1 MATWKKIIV
10 SGSQAELAGVTGSFT
25 GSYSGDGSALTGVSG
40 EFPSTFKSGISHDAT
55 KFFIND
61 GASKFVSGSQVAA
74 YVFGEAS
81 DSGDA
86 TIGADGGITINADS
100 VENSML
106 ANMTRGTVKVGGTS
120 NAPTDLDAKTDGQ
133 ILVGDGTDINSVAVS
148 GDVTLANNGA
158 VTIANDAV
166 ETAMIGDEQV
176 TLAKLAHAAANTVL
190 VRDAN
195 SAGDPSFKA
204 VANTQILIG
213 DGTGFTAAAL
223 SGDVTMTNAGAVT
236 IANDAVETAMIAH
249 SLGTLGT
256 HAFTGSFTGSFTGTT
271 NLPDL
276 TDGNGIADFTYDGS
290 SAASVALDLDGST
303 LTVGAS
309 GVKVS
314 DGGVDTDQLAND
326 AVTNAK
332 LANITRGSIKVGG
345 GSNAPTDLDAK
356 TDGQILVGDGTDI
369 NSVAVSGDISL
380 ANNGAVTIASNAVEG
395 SMLNSNVAGSGLDYT
410 SNELRVDVSDFMTN
424 GANNRVLTA
433 TGTDGQ
439 NAEANLTFDG
449 STLALTGAMTV
460 SSNLTV
466 SGDLTVTG
474 DTIEQQVTNLNVED
488 KFILLNSGSSTATD
502 ESGIIFG
509 GANGSQG
516 TGTALIWNGDYNS
529 NDGRLAIAN
538 TVASDASSATVSYYI
553 GGVFLG
559 NTSNAATA
567 QADHPG
573 NIRIESD
580 EIYIYV

>member
-25 GSYSGDGSALTGVSG
+25 GSFIGDGSSLTGVSG
-40 EFPSTFKSGISHDAT
+40 EFPSTFKSGISYDAT
-55 KFFIND
+55 KFFVND

-106 ANMTRGTVKVGGTS
+106 ANMTRGTVKVGGNS

-158 VTIANDAV
+158 VTIA
-166 ETAMIGDEQV
+166 DEAV

-195 SAGDPSFKA
+195 STGDPSFKA

-213 DGTGFTAAAL
+213 DGSGFTAAAL
-223 SGDVTMTNAGAVT
+223 SGDVTMTNAGVVS
-236 IANDAVETAMIAH
+236 IANDAVDTAAIAH

-256 HAFTGSFTGSFTGTT
+256 HAFTGSFTGSFSGTT
-271 NLPDL
+271 DLPDL
-276 TDGNGIADFTYDGS
+276 TDGNGLTNFTYDGS
-290 SAASVALDLDGST
+290 SAVSIAVGQGDGI
-303 LTVGAS
+303 TVNAGN
-309 GVKVS
+309 V
-314 DGGVDTDQLAND
+314 
-326 AVTNAK
+326 AVTAAQTAITSLINASLTK
-332 LANITRGSIKVGG
+332 I
-345 GSNAPTDLDAK
+345 
-356 TDGQILVGDGTDI
+356 GTATNQEYVDF
-369 NSVAVSGDISL
+369 S
-380 ANNGAVTIASNAVEG
+380 
-395 SMLNSNVAGSGLDYT
+395 T
-410 SNELRVDVSDFMTN
+410 SNEVNVKVNDTERLSV
-424 GANNRVLTA
+424 TA
-433 TGTDGQ
+433 TGVDITG
-439 NAEANLTFDG
+439 NA
-449 STLALTGAMTV
+449 TV

-466 SGDLTVTG
+466 SGNLTVTG

-488 KFILLNSGSSTATD
+488 KFILLNSGSSTAGD

-509 GANGSQG
+509 GANGAAQ
-516 TGTALIWNGDYNS
+516 TGTALIWNGDYNGS
-529 NDGRLAIAN
+529 DGRLAIAN
-538 TVASDASSATVSYYI
+538 TVAANATSATVSYYV

-559 NTSNAATA
+559 NTSDAATA

>member
-25 GSYSGDGSALTGVSG
+25 GSFIGDGSSLTGVSG
-40 EFPSTFKSGISHDAT
+40 EFPSTFKSGISYDAT
-55 KFFIND
+55 KFFVND

-86 TIGADGGITINADS
+86 TIGADGGITINSDS

-166 ETAMIGDEQV
+166 DNN
-176 TLAKLAHAAANTVL
+176 KLANIAQGSVKVGGGSNAPTDLDASGDGKIL
-190 VRDAN
+190 V
-195 SAGDPSFKA
+195 
-204 VANTQILIG
+204 G
-213 DGTGFTAAAL
+213 DGTDINSVAV
-223 SGDVTMTNAGAVT
+223 SGDISLANNGAVT

-309 GVKVS
+309 GVKIS

-332 LANITRGSIKVGG
+332 LANITRGSVKVGG

-356 TDGQILVGDGTDI
+356 TDGYILVGDGTDV

-395 SMLNSNVAGSGLDYT
+395 SMLNSNVAGSGLDYG
-410 SNELRVDVSDFMTN
+410 SNQLSVDVSDFMTN
-424 GANNRVLTA
+424 GVDNRVLTA
-433 TGTDGQ
+433 TGTDGI
-439 NAEANLTFDG
+439 NAEANLTFNG
-449 STLALTGAMTV
+449 STLGLTGAMTI

-466 SGDLTVTG
+466 SGNLTVTG

-488 KFILLNSGSSTATD
+488 KFILLNSGSSTIGD

-509 GANGSQG
+509 GSGGGAMTGS
-516 TGTALIWNGDYNS
+516 ALIWNGDYNS
-529 NDGRLAIAN
+529 NDGRLAVAN
-538 TVASDASSATVSYYI
+538 NVASNATTATVAYYV

-559 NTSNAATA
+559 NTSNAASA

-573 NIRIESD
+573 NIRIESN

>member
-25 GSYSGDGSALTGVSG
+25 GSYTGDGSALTGVSG
-40 EFPSTFKSGISHDAT
+40 TFPSTFKSGISFDAT

-106 ANMTRGTVKVGGTS
+106 ANMTRGTVKVGGTA

-133 ILVGDGTDINSVAVS
+133 ILVGDGTDIASVAVS

-166 ETAMIGDEQV
+166 DNN
-176 TLAKLAHAAANTVL
+176 KLANIAQGSVKVGGGSNAPTDLDASGDGKIL
-190 VRDAN
+190 V
-195 SAGDPSFKA
+195 
-204 VANTQILIG
+204 G
-213 DGTGFTAAAL
+213 DGTDINSVAV
-223 SGDVTMTNAGAVT
+223 SGDISLANNGAVT

-276 TDGNGIADFTYDGS
+276 TDGNGIANFTYDGS

-303 LTVGAS
+303 LAVGAS
-309 GVKVS
+309 GVKIS
-314 DGGVDTDQLAND
+314 DGGVDTTQLAD
-326 AVTNAK
+326 DGVTNDK

-345 GSNAPTDLDAK
+345 TSNAPTDLDAK

-369 NSVAVSGDISL
+369 NSVAISGDISL
-380 ANNGAVTIASNAVEG
+380 ANNGAVTIAANAVEG
-395 SMLNSNVAGSGLDYT
+395 SMLNSNVAGSGLDYG
-410 SNELRVDVSDFMTN
+410 SNQLSVDVSDFMTN
-424 GANNRVLTA
+424 GVDNRVLTA
-433 TGTDGQ
+433 TGTDGI
-439 NAEANLTFDG
+439 NAEANLTFNG

-466 SGDLTVTG
+466 SGNLTVIG
-474 DTIEQQVTNLNVED
+474 DTIENQVTNLNVED
-488 KFILLNSGSSTATD
+488 KFILLNSGSSTVGD
-502 ESGIIFG
+502 EAGIIFG
-509 GANGSQG
+509 GSHDGTAYTGS
-516 TGTALIWNGDYNS
+516 ALIWNGDYNG
-529 NDGRLAIAN
+529 NDGRLAVAN
-538 TVASDASSATVSYYI
+538 NVASNATTATVAYYV

-573 NIRIESD
+573 NIRIESN

>member
-25 GSYSGDGSALTGVSG
+25 GSFIGDGSSLTGVSG
-40 EFPSTFKSGISHDAT
+40 EFPSTPKSGISYDAT
-55 KFFIND
+55 KFFVND

-81 DSGDA
+81 GDA
-86 TIGADGGITINADS
+86 TITGPGVITIANDAVNNDK
-100 VENSML
+100 L
-106 ANMTRGTVKVGGTS
+106 ANITRGSIKVGGAL
-120 NAPTDLDAKTDGQ
+120 NAPTDLNAKTDGQ

-148 GDVTLANNGA
+148 GDVTISNTGA
-158 VTIANDAV
+158 VTIGN
-166 ETAMIGDEQV
+166 EKV

-195 SAGDPSFKA
+195 STGDPSFKE
-204 VANTQILIG
+204 VGNTQILIG

-256 HAFTGSFTGSFTGTT
+256 HAFTGSFTGSFSGTT
-271 NLPDL
+271 DLPDL

-290 SAASVALDLDGST
+290 STATIALDLDGST
-303 LTVGAS
+303 LAVGS
-309 GVKVS
+309 GGVKIS
-314 DGGVDTDQLAND
+314 DGGVDTDQLAAD
-326 AVTNAK
+326 SVTNAK

-369 NSVAVSGDISL
+369 NSVAVSGDITL

-395 SMLNSNVAGSGLDYT
+395 SMLNSNVAGTGLDYT

-424 GANNRVLTA
+424 GSNNRVLTA
-433 TGTDGQ
+433 TGTDGL
-439 NAEANLTFDG
+439 NAESNLTFNG
-449 STLALTGAMTV
+449 STLGLTGAMTI

-466 SGDLTVTG
+466 SGNLTVTG

-488 KFILLNSGSSTATD
+488 KFILLNSGSSTAGD
-502 ESGIIFG
+502 EAGIIFG
-509 GANGSQG
+509 GANGAAG

-538 TVASDASSATVSYYI
+538 TVASDATSATVSYYV

-567 QADHPG
+567 QADHEG
-573 NIRIESD
+573 NIRIESN
-580 EIYIYV
+580 EIYIYA

>member
-25 GSYSGDGSALTGVSG
+25 GSYTGDGSALTGVSG
-40 EFPSTFKSGISHDAT
+40 TFPSTFKSGISFDAT
-55 KFFIND
+55 KFFVND

-86 TIGADGGITINADS
+86 TIGADGGITINSDS

-106 ANMTRGTVKVGGTS
+106 ANMTRGTVKVGGGS

-166 ETAMIGDEQV
+166 DNN
-176 TLAKLAHAAANTVL
+176 KLANIAQGSVKVGGGSNAPTDLDASGDGKIL
-190 VRDAN
+190 V
-195 SAGDPSFKA
+195 
-204 VANTQILIG
+204 G
-213 DGTGFTAAAL
+213 DGTDINSVAV
-223 SGDVTMTNAGAVT
+223 SGDISLANNGAVT

-309 GVKVS
+309 GVKIS

-332 LANITRGSIKVGG
+332 LANITRGSVKVGG

-356 TDGQILVGDGTDI
+356 TDGYILVGDGTDV

-395 SMLNSNVAGSGLDYT
+395 SMLNSNVAGSGLDYG
-410 SNELRVDVSDFMTN
+410 SNQLSVDVSDFMTN
-424 GANNRVLTA
+424 GVDNRVLTA
-433 TGTDGQ
+433 TGTDGI
-439 NAEANLTFDG
+439 NAEANLTFNG
-449 STLALTGAMTV
+449 STLGLTGAMTI

-466 SGDLTVTG
+466 SGNLTVTG

-488 KFILLNSGSSTATD
+488 KFILLNSGSSTIGD

-509 GANGSQG
+509 GSGGGAMTGS
-516 TGTALIWNGDYNS
+516 ALIWNGDYNS
-529 NDGRLAIAN
+529 NDGRLAVAN
-538 TVASDASSATVSYYI
+538 NVASNATTATVAYYV

-559 NTSNAATA
+559 NTSNAASA

>member
-25 GSYSGDGSALTGVSG
+25 GSYTGDGSALTGVSG
-40 EFPSTFKSGISHDAT
+40 TFPSTFKSGISFDAT
-55 KFFIND
+55 KFFVND

-86 TIGADGGITINADS
+86 TIGADGGITINSDS

-106 ANMTRGTVKVGGTS
+106 ANMTRGTVKVGGGS

-166 ETAMIGDEQV
+166 DNN
-176 TLAKLAHAAANTVL
+176 KLANIAQGSVKVGGGSNAPTDLDASGDGKIL
-190 VRDAN
+190 V
-195 SAGDPSFKA
+195 
-204 VANTQILIG
+204 G
-213 DGTGFTAAAL
+213 DGTDINSVAV
-223 SGDVTMTNAGAVT
+223 SGDISLANNGAVT

-309 GVKVS
+309 GVKIS

-332 LANITRGSIKVGG
+332 LANITRGSVKVGG

-356 TDGQILVGDGTDI
+356 TDGYILVGDGTDV

-395 SMLNSNVAGSGLDYT
+395 SMLNSNVAGSGLDYG
-410 SNELRVDVSDFMTN
+410 SNQLSVDVSDFMTN
-424 GANNRVLTA
+424 GVDNRVLTA
-433 TGTDGQ
+433 TGTDGI
-439 NAEANLTFDG
+439 NAEANLTFNG
-449 STLALTGAMTV
+449 STLGLTGAMTI

-466 SGDLTVTG
+466 SGNLTVTG

-488 KFILLNSGSSTATD
+488 KFILLNSGSSTIGD

-509 GANGSQG
+509 GSGGGAMTGS
-516 TGTALIWNGDYNS
+516 ALIWNGDYNS
-529 NDGRLAIAN
+529 NDGRLAVAN
-538 TVASDASSATVSYYI
+538 NVASNATTATVAYYV

-559 NTSNAATA
+559 NTSNAASA

-573 NIRIESD
+573 NIRIESN

>member
-25 GSYSGDGSALTGVSG
+25 GSFIGDGSSLTGVSG
-40 EFPSTFKSGISHDAT
+40 EFPSTFKSGISYDAT
-55 KFFIND
+55 KFFVND

-86 TIGADGGITINADS
+86 TIGADGGITINSDS

-106 ANMTRGTVKVGGTS
+106 ANMTRGTVKVGGGS

-158 VTIANDAV
+158 VTIGNDKV
-166 ETAMIGDEQV
+166 TTA
-176 TLAKLAHAAANTVL
+176 K
-190 VRDAN
+190 
-195 SAGDPSFKA
+195 
-204 VANTQILIG
+204 
-213 DGTGFTAAAL
+213 
-223 SGDVTMTNAGAVT
+223 
-236 IANDAVETAMIAH
+236 IAH
-249 SLGTLGT
+249 TLGTLGT

-332 LANITRGSIKVGG
+332 LANITRGSVKVGG

-356 TDGQILVGDGTDI
+356 GDGKILVGDGTDI

-380 ANNGAVTIASNAVEG
+380 ANNGAVTIEANAVEG
-395 SMLNSNVAGSGLDYT
+395 SMLNSNVAGTGLDYG
-410 SNELRVDVSDFMTN
+410 SNQLSVDVSDFLDN
-424 GANNRVLTA
+424 GANNRVVTA
-433 TGTDGQ
+433 TGTDGL
-439 NAEANLTFDG
+439 NAESNLTFNG

-466 SGDLTVTG
+466 SGNLTVTG

-488 KFILLNSGSSTATD
+488 KFILLNSGSSTVGD
-502 ESGIIFG
+502 EAGIIFG
-509 GANGSQG
+509 GSHDGTAYTGS
-516 TGTALIWNGDYNS
+516 ALIWNGDYNG
-529 NDGRLAIAN
+529 NDGRLAVAN
-538 TVASDASSATVSYYI
+538 NVASNATSATVAYYV

>member
-25 GSYSGDGSALTGVSG
+25 GSFIGDGSALTGVSG
-40 EFPSTFKSGISHDAT
+40 EFPSTFKSGISYDAT
-55 KFFIND
+55 KFFVND

-106 ANMTRGTVKVGGTS
+106 ANMTRGTIKVGGAA
-120 NAPTDLDAKTDGQ
+120 NAPTDLDAKTDGR
-133 ILVGDGTDINSVAVS
+133 ILVGDGTDINSVAIS
-148 GDVTLANNGA
+148 GDISLANN
-158 VTIANDAV
+158 
-166 ETAMIGDEQV
+166 
-176 TLAKLAHAAANTVL
+176 
-190 VRDAN
+190 
-195 SAGDPSFKA
+195 
-204 VANTQILIG
+204 
-213 DGTGFTAAAL
+213 
-223 SGDVTMTNAGAVT
+223 GAVT

-290 SAASVALDLDGST
+290 SAASIALDLDGST

-309 GVKVS
+309 GVKIS

-326 AVTNAK
+326 AVTNTK
-332 LANITRGSIKVGG
+332 LANITRGSVKVGG
-345 GSNAPTDLDAK
+345 ASNAPTDLDAK

-369 NSVAVSGDISL
+369 NSVAVSGDVTLANDGAVTIANDAVNNNKLANIARGSVKVGGSGNAPTDLDAKTDGQILVGDGTDINSVAISGDISL

-395 SMLNSNVAGSGLDYT
+395 SMLNSNVAGNGLDYT

-433 TGTDGQ
+433 TGADGQ

-538 TVASDASSATVSYYI
+538 TVASDASSATVSYYV

-559 NTSNAATA
+559 NTSDAATA

>member
-25 GSYSGDGSALTGVSG
+25 GSYTGDGSALTGVSG
-40 EFPSTFKSGISHDAT
+40 EFPSTFKSGISYDAT
-55 KFFIND
+55 KFFVND

-106 ANMTRGTVKVGGTS
+106 ANMTRGTIKVGGAA
-120 NAPTDLDAKTDGQ
+120 NAPTDLDAKTDGR
-133 ILVGDGTDINSVAVS
+133 ILVGDGTDINSVAIS
-148 GDVTLANNGA
+148 GDISLANN
-158 VTIANDAV
+158 
-166 ETAMIGDEQV
+166 
-176 TLAKLAHAAANTVL
+176 
-190 VRDAN
+190 
-195 SAGDPSFKA
+195 
-204 VANTQILIG
+204 
-213 DGTGFTAAAL
+213 
-223 SGDVTMTNAGAVT
+223 GAVT

-290 SAASVALDLDGST
+290 SAASIALDLDGST

-309 GVKVS
+309 GVKIS

-326 AVTNAK
+326 AVTNTK
-332 LANITRGSIKVGG
+332 LANITRGSVKVGG
-345 GSNAPTDLDAK
+345 ASNAPTDLDAK

-369 NSVAVSGDISL
+369 NSVAVSGDVTLANDGAVTIANDAVNNNKLANIARGSVKVGGSGNAPTDLDAKTDGQILVGDGTDINSVAISGDISL

-395 SMLNSNVAGSGLDYT
+395 SMLNSNVAGNGLDYT

-433 TGTDGQ
+433 TGADGQ

-538 TVASDASSATVSYYI
+538 TVASDASSATVSYYV